1 MPGSIPMQMCQ
12 MDFDFSV
19 RYLQN
24 LKLTSMSTK
33 LVFRCYYNTNLWM
46 LFSRGMESTFGY
58 SMVSLKQME
67 DVGMSRNQISCLKW
81 VKMVKSL
88 ILWNHDQWRQSWRWC
103 KFYTG
108 PSSRKF
114 KAKLQS
120 NDLHSFFLF
129 SFLQVSLELNILLP
143 SKCFCLEFPLQS
155 HEYSFLLRLSLQSK
169 DYCVRWGFGA
179 WTFWPQQQ

>member
-1 MPGSIPMQMCQ
+1 VRFKNLHRRTQNSDYQTGQVYTEEYCSSLSFWHASGFLKLQPNSGLDTRSSNGGSQHAGKQHLQFRFSVSLARWSIMIIAIYYYMLGSIPMQMCQ

-19 RYLQN
+19 KYLQN

-67 DVGMSRNQISCLKW
+67 DVGMSRNQISFLKW

-88 ILWNHDQWRQSWRWC
+88 IL
-103 KFYTG
+103 
-108 PSSRKF
+108 
-114 KAKLQS
+114 
-120 NDLHSFFLF
+120 
-129 SFLQVSLELNILLP
+129 
-143 SKCFCLEFPLQS
+143 
-155 HEYSFLLRLSLQSK
+155 
-169 DYCVRWGFGA
+169 
-179 WTFWPQQQ
+179 

>member
-1 MPGSIPMQMCQ
+1 MIIAIYYYMLGSIPMQMCQ

-19 RYLQN
+19 KYLQN

-67 DVGMSRNQISCLKW
+67 DVGMSRNQISFLKW

-88 ILWNHDQWRQSWRWC
+88 IL
-103 KFYTG
+103 
-108 PSSRKF
+108 
-114 KAKLQS
+114 
-120 NDLHSFFLF
+120 
-129 SFLQVSLELNILLP
+129 
-143 SKCFCLEFPLQS
+143 
-155 HEYSFLLRLSLQSK
+155 
-169 DYCVRWGFGA
+169 
-179 WTFWPQQQ
+179 

>member
-33 LVFRCYYNTNLWM
+33 LVFRCYYNTNLLM

-88 ILWNHDQWRQSWRWC
+88 IL
-103 KFYTG
+103 
-108 PSSRKF
+108 
-114 KAKLQS
+114 
-120 NDLHSFFLF
+120 
-129 SFLQVSLELNILLP
+129 
-143 SKCFCLEFPLQS
+143 
-155 HEYSFLLRLSLQSK
+155 
-169 DYCVRWGFGA
+169 
-179 WTFWPQQQ
+179 